1 MGNSPRNSENE
12 FENALNFISKMSSYL
27 NDNKEEIKIF
37 FENKNDLKVKIQDF
51 NLNYSKY
58 KNLERFSVP
67 IIGKISSGKST
78 ILNFILDLK
87 EKLQVKTNTT
97 TRFVCLIR
105 HNKLLKN
112 KDPLIYN
119 VEFIPRAVYYNY
131 YNFEKGNLIEGDIKD
146 IIQKRNEDL
155 NNKIIEE
162 IPENYFYIIENY
174 IPFFEGEYEKYA
186 DYFEF
191 LDVPGLNEVSDN
203 LNIDNIYYEK
213 VLPLIYNNIKFSIFV
228 FETKFYQTENSINLY
243 KKYINKLKS
252 RNIDYFDDTKR
263 INNIQINSI
272 YILNKIDLCDKHGGI
287 KQEKIDFKK
296 YLEEKL
302 QVDLNLNKMILLNSK
317 DNVLEKNKFKDFD
330 NYLYYLKRS
339 KSNNDDFIKILIENL
354 AKDLNIRIIPNVNNC
369 DDDDYEDD
377 SLMKLKIN
385 INSDII
391 EIGMNKSDYDYY
403 KKIFD
408 NNKEKIK
415 KIKKI
420 MN

>member
-131 YNFEKGNLIEGDIKD
+131 YNFEKGNLI
-146 IIQKRNEDL
+146 
-155 NNKIIEE
+155 
-162 IPENYFYIIENY
+162 
-174 IPFFEGEYEKYA
+174 
-186 DYFEF
+186 
-191 LDVPGLNEVSDN
+191 
-203 LNIDNIYYEK
+203 
-213 VLPLIYNNIKFSIFV
+213 
-228 FETKFYQTENSINLY
+228 
-243 KKYINKLKS
+243 
-252 RNIDYFDDTKR
+252 
-263 INNIQINSI
+263 
-272 YILNKIDLCDKHGGI
+272 
-287 KQEKIDFKK
+287 
-296 YLEEKL
+296 
-302 QVDLNLNKMILLNSK
+302 
-317 DNVLEKNKFKDFD
+317 
-330 NYLYYLKRS
+330 
-339 KSNNDDFIKILIENL
+339 
-354 AKDLNIRIIPNVNNC
+354 
-369 DDDDYEDD
+369 
-377 SLMKLKIN
+377 
-385 INSDII
+385 
-391 EIGMNKSDYDYY
+391 
-403 KKIFD
+403 
-408 NNKEKIK
+408 
-415 KIKKI
+415 
-420 MN
+420 